1 MRRIPAVAE
10 IGSVNSQQSIACL
23 LACLL
28 AYIEHGVEEHFHP
41 RFEIRR
47 GEECDES
54 GYNH

>member
-10 IGSVNSQQSIACL
+10 IGSVNSQQSI
-23 LACLL
+23 ACLL